1 MRIVAKQTE
10 RKLFEQHIINEDG
23 VVLES
28 KIVTRSSEPD
38 YVKLYLDCVL
48 VLKGLGKGFN
58 PILVEFLKYM
68 SYADIGKTGG
78 GQTIFVNK
86 MLKEQIAK
94 ELGLSLKRI
103 EQSIT
108 EFVKTGIFKRLG
120 VGTYQ
125 VNANIFGKGE
135 WKDIKNI
142 RATFDFTTKAIF
154 ADIVKHEEEEM
165 TDNQTKLD
173 EEFKAVCQKE
183 GVSCETL

>member
-1 MRIVAKQTE
+1 MAKQTE

-120 VGTYQ
+120 VGT
-125 VNANIFGKGE
+125 
-135 WKDIKNI
+135 
-142 RATFDFTTKAIF
+142 
-154 ADIVKHEEEEM
+154 
-165 TDNQTKLD
+165 
-173 EEFKAVCQKE
+173 
-183 GVSCETL
+183 